1 MTATGPPLFGPDM
14 LADPYARYA
23 QLRGPASWNEQMG
36 LWLLTRYDDIR
47 WALGDPR
54 LSSTMPPPAADF
66 ANGSSDL
73 LVDLYTFVKSSLVF
87 TDPPGPHAAA
97 TARDR
102 GLRSYC
108 DQRARETDQHDHQP
122 PAR

>member
-1 MTATGPPLFGPDM
+1 M

-23 QLRGPASWNEQMG
+23 RLRGPVSWNEQMG

-66 ANGSSDL
+66 GNGSSDL
-73 LVDLYTFVKSSLVF
+73 LADMYNFVKSSLF
-87 TDPPGPHAAA
+87 SLTRR
-97 TARDR
+97 TTR
-102 GLRSYC
+102 GC
-108 DQRARETDQHDHQP
+108 DGWSSRP
-122 PAR
+122 SFLL

>member
-1 MTATGPPLFGPDM
+1 MTG
-14 LADPYARYA
+14 ARYDRDRSA
-23 QLRGPASWNEQMG
+23 AIRTRHAGRPVCQVRAASRPASWNEQMG

-73 LVDLYTFVKSSLVF
+73 LVDMYTFVTSSLVF
-87 TDPPGPHAAA
+87 TDPPDHTRLRRLVIAASF
-97 TARDR
+97 
-102 GLRSYC
+102 LV
-108 DQRARETDQHDHQP
+108 
-122 PAR
+122 